1 MNSISQ
7 ELTRASFTGHPLGAV
22 TTDTFPFDFPSLYPK
37 SNHNVNTKSKSK
49 SPLSHTDQEQS
60 ATAVQVE
67 TCPHTPGESSTQLL
81 RESHKTQSD
90 AGRPRG
96 GRVSWGQAQGG
107 WWGAGSYVNKPTPR
121 LCLRRT
127 AFRSQEGLS
136 TGRHQDSGAG
146 GTDCSSSLFQALWD
160 QHHRG
165 VRPCHLE
172 QPSGSTRKHEG

>member
-1 MNSISQ
+1 M
-7 ELTRASFTGHPLGAV
+7 
-22 TTDTFPFDFPSLYPK
+22 
-37 SNHNVNTKSKSK
+37 
-49 SPLSHTDQEQS
+49 
-60 ATAVQVE
+60 
-67 TCPHTPGESSTQLL
+67 
-81 RESHKTQSD
+81 
-90 AGRPRG
+90 
-96 GRVSWGQAQGG
+96 SWGQAQGG

>member
-67 TCPHTPGESSTQLL
+67 TCPHTWGEQHSASEGKSQDPERCRETPPRPGELGTSAGRLVGRGQL
-81 RESHKTQSD
+81 REQANTQTVFKAHGLSVS
-90 AGRPRG
+90 GRPFH
-96 GRVSWGQAQGG
+96 WA
-107 WWGAGSYVNKPTPR
+107 
-121 LCLRRT
+121 
-127 AFRSQEGLS
+127 
-136 TGRHQDSGAG
+136 
-146 GTDCSSSLFQALWD
+146 
-160 QHHRG
+160 
-165 VRPCHLE
+165 
-172 QPSGSTRKHEG
+172 PSGLWCRRH